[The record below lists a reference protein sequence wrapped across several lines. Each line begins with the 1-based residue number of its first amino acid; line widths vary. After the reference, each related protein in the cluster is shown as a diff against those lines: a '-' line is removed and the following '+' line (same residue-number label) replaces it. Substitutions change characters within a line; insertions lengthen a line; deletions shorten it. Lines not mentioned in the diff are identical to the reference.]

1 MHALI
6 RFKAQVAKDEIM
18 TIKSADFDY
27 LSKLVRERSAI
38 VLETGKEY
46 LVEARLTPLAR
57 REGFTSLEALITQ
70 LRTTPYNQ
78 VHRKVVDAMTTNET
92 TFFRDIHPF
101 DMLKKIVLP
110 AIIEKRQ
117 AMRDLT
123 IWSAACS
130 SGQEPYSIAMLLR
143 ENFPALASWNV
154 RILATDI
161 SQGMLERTRQ
171 GRFNQLE
178 INRGLPAVLLVKYF
192 ERQGL
197 EWQIKPELRAMLEV
211 RELNLAEPWNPLPA
225 VDIIFIRN
233 VMIYFDVEMKKHILR
248 KLRQVLRP
256 GGYLFLGGA
265 ETTLN
270 LDSTFTRLNH
280 DKAICYQV

>member
-1 MHALI
+1 
-6 RFKAQVAKDEIM
+6 M

-27 LSKLVRERSAI
+27 LSNLVRERSAI

-57 REGFTSLEALITQ
+57 REGFDSLETFIAH
-70 LRTTPYNQ
+70 LRTNRYNNT
-78 VHRKVVDAMTTNET
+78 HRKVVDAMTTNET

-101 DMLKKIVLP
+101 EMLKTVILP
-110 AIIEKRQ
+110 SLIEKRQ
-117 AMRDLT
+117 ATRSLT

-130 SGQEPYSIAMLLR
+130 SGQEPYSIAMLIR
-143 ENFPALASWNV
+143 ENFPVLKSWDV
-154 RILATDI
+154 RILATDL
-161 SQGMLERTRQ
+161 SHEMLERTRA
-171 GRFNQLE
+171 GRYNQLE
-178 INRGLPAVLLVKYF
+178 INRGLPATLLVKYF

-211 RELNLAEPWNPLPA
+211 RELNLAEPWTQVPPID
-225 VDIIFIRN
+225 VIFIRN
-233 VMIYFDVEMKKHILR
+233 VMIYFDVEMKKLIFR

-270 LDSTFTRLNH
+270 LDSAFTRVNS

>member
-1 MHALI
+1 
-6 RFKAQVAKDEIM
+6 M

>member
-1 MHALI
+1 
-6 RFKAQVAKDEIM
+6 M
-18 TIKSADFDY
+18 TIKSADFEY
-27 LSKLVRERSAI
+27 LSNLVRERSAI
-38 VLETGKEY
+38 VLEPGKEY

-57 REGFTSLEALITQ
+57 REGHNSLEAFIAH
-70 LRTTPYNQ
+70 LRANRYNGT
-78 VHRKVVDAMTTNET
+78 HRKVVEAMTTNET

-101 DMLKKIVLP
+101 EMLKKIIMP
-110 AIIEKRQ
+110 ALIEKRQ
-117 AMRDLT
+117 AARSLT

-143 ENFPALASWNV
+143 ENFPALTSWDV

-161 SQGMLERTRQ
+161 SQEMLERTRA
-171 GRFNQLE
+171 GRYNQLE
-178 INRGLPAVLLVKYF
+178 INRGLPATLLVKYF
-192 ERQGL
+192 DRQGI
-197 EWQIKPELRAMLEV
+197 EWQIKPALRSMLEV
-211 RELNLAEPWNPLPA
+211 RELNLAEPWTQLPPID
-225 VDIIFIRN
+225 VIFIRN
-233 VMIYFDVEMKKHILR
+233 VMIYFDVETKKTILR

-270 LDSTFTRLNH
+270 LDSTFTRVNH